1 MIYNV
6 TIGKQAELPS
16 LIHLIARLVYYLFM
30 VRFTVLY
37 LNEDLSPSLITQT
50 TYPVST
56 QLITSIISYNSVQI
70 KSINYFVDLLFYKAV
85 DKMVFFFKK

>member
-85 DKMVFFFKK
+85 DKMVFFFK